1 MSNCQIICGDCLK
14 HLSEKRIPQKID
26 LTFLDPPFNQDK
38 EYNSWSDNLPE
49 ERYWQMMNKVC
60 REVFGITSKGG
71 AIYFMQREKNTE
83 FVLQCLRETGWTF
96 QNLIIWKKKTS
107 AVPCSNK
114 FGKHFQ
120 IIVFATKGSTPR
132 VFNRLR
138 ISPPLPP
145 NYKHERDNG
154 VFLTD
159 VWDDIRELTSG
170 YFAGDEAL
178 RKENGERLHKQQSPL
193 LLLLRIILSSTKIGD
208 AVFDPFAG
216 TGTTLIVAEQTGRK
230 SIGIEIDEEN
240 VKCIKKRLQ
249 KISKGDDLRKFYK
262 DYIHTENIQK
272 IWDIGFNHSLL
283 KKSEPPN
290 LFEDKCIPST
300 IFSTL

>member
-14 HLSEKRIPQKID
+14 HLSEKKIPQKVD

-38 EYNSWSDNLPE
+38 EYNSWNDNLPE
-49 ERYWQMMNKVC
+49 HQYWQMMNEVC

-154 VFLTD
+154 IFVTD

-208 AVFDPFAG
+208 TVFDPFAG
-216 TGTTLIVAEQTGRK
+216 TGTTLVVAEQTGRK
-230 SIGIEIDEEN
+230 SIGIEIDDEN
-240 VKCIKKRLQ
+240 VKSIKKRLH
-249 KISKGDDLRKFYK
+249 KISNGDDLRKFYK